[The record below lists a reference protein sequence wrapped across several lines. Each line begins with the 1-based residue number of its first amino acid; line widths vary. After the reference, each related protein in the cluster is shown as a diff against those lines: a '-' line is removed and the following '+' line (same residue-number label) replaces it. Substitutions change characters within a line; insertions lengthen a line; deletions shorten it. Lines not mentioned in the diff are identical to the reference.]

1 MSQPR
6 IVSIASTFAP
16 ALSICGY
23 CRKIVGKTTVLL
35 SISNDHQENKE
46 IPETSSRQTIYC
58 QCIEKMLLGA
68 TYEQR

>member
-1 MSQPR
+1 MAQPK
-6 IVSIASTFAP
+6 ISLVSTLGP

-35 SISNDHQENKE
+35 SLTNNHQENKE
-46 IPETSSRQTIYC
+46 LPEILNESTQYC

-68 TYEQR
+68 RYE